1 MRRVVDRRRHDSL
14 VPVSAIPIPIAI
26 PSRRRAD
33 ATAAPGRGI
42 VAIRGP
48 RGTSALGS
56 LERR

>member
-14 VPVSAIPIPIAI
+14 VPVSVIAI